1 MVPTPTLTEGEAAAL
16 PMLTVALWC
25 RSAHHH
31 CLASSGHKIL
41 PAFTMSHTRFYPTA
55 LLSSSAVVLTLEM
68 KKQAWRGQSVGSMR
82 LCYSLSEG

>member
-1 MVPTPTLTEGEAAAL
+1 MVSTLTLTDGEAAT
-16 PMLTVALWC
+16 LTILTAAFWC

-41 PAFTMSHTRFYPTA
+41 PEFTMSHTRLYSTA

-68 KKQAWRGQSVGSMR
+68 RKLRHGEA
-82 LCYSLSEG
+82 SLWVP